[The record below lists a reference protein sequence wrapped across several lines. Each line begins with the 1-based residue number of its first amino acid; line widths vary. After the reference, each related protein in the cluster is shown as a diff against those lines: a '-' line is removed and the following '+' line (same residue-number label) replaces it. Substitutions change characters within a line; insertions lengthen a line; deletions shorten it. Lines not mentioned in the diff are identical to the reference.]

1 MDEKHRYITARIKTQ
16 KQIEKVYPSA
26 KYWGGPRSPN
36 YLCRSACESLLPY
49 LGKTVLV
56 RKIRLDIYRTYY
68 EIKDT
73 GGLRINANWIDFFD
87 SENFVPAVEWKDPN
101 WERFN
106 DIWLDPLKKRYIIID
121 DIVIVTG

>member
-49 LGKTVLV
+49 LELAIENGFDNFDW
-56 RKIRLDIYRTYY
+56 IS
-68 EIKDT
+68 KDT
-73 GGLRINANWIDFFD
+73 DWDIIRSTNEFKMLID
-87 SENFVPAVEWKDPN
+87 KH
-101 WERFN
+101 
-106 DIWLDPLKKRYIIID
+106 KK
-121 DIVIVTG
+121 